1 MVNLLGENKKA
12 YLKLTYLSLK
22 LWINFDIISYLGS
35 RLSQVFSDLY
45 VKNIKKIVCK
55 KKAHS
60 NGRKEIE
67 YYHYTLT

>member
-55 KKAHS
+55 KK
-60 NGRKEIE
+60 
-67 YYHYTLT
+67 LTVMEEKKLNIIIIH

>member
-45 VKNIKKIVCK
+45 VKNI
-55 KKAHS
+55 
-60 NGRKEIE
+60 
-67 YYHYTLT
+67 